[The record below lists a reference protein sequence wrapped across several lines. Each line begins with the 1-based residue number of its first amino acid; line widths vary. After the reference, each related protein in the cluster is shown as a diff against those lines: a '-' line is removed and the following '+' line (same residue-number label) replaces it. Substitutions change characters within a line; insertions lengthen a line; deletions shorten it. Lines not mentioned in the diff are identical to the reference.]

1 MTLSDEQKQNITDLV
16 KERFSLLRE
25 AMIENRFTYRDGKIK
40 EGSKIENENM
50 IIEHSIDHEDL
61 HLKLFP
67 LKRLFLLPTESFDSL
82 KKILDE
88 YCVEFS
94 ISISVI
100 ISSYKIDFES
110 SDCDFEFI
118 FNKKIDTLFL
128 NKFNRMLK
136 NDLQIKSYLCKTRT
150 ASVEKEIYFSDDIMY
165 FKDDN
170 EPVPLIDIVYPFIK
184 MRYDI
189 FNLEYDPSIYSYKIE
204 ISNEKKLS
212 ETETEFVVTF
222 ALPSF
227 DSFLSLDQDQIRRRK
242 FILSE
247 ESIGIQTT
255 YNLYERDYIVDK
267 YSISSFISS

>member
-25 AMIENRFTYRDGKIK
+25 AMIENRFTYRDGKIKEGSKIENENMIIEHENRFTYRDGKIK

-128 NKFNRMLK
+128 NKFN
-136 NDLQIKSYLCKTRT
+136 
-150 ASVEKEIYFSDDIMY
+150 
-165 FKDDN
+165 
-170 EPVPLIDIVYPFIK
+170 
-184 MRYDI
+184 
-189 FNLEYDPSIYSYKIE
+189 
-204 ISNEKKLS
+204 
-212 ETETEFVVTF
+212 
-222 ALPSF
+222 
-227 DSFLSLDQDQIRRRK
+227 
-242 FILSE
+242 
-247 ESIGIQTT
+247 
-255 YNLYERDYIVDK
+255 
-267 YSISSFISS
+267 